1 MKIIVIILAVL
12 AIYVIWQSIELQKF
26 RVTEYIVK
34 TEKMQKEIR
43 IAVIADLHCHEY
55 GKENER
61 LLSAIRQG
69 RPDVIL
75 IPGDMIISAY
85 TEKYEISL
93 NFLQKISTIAPVY
106 FSNGNHESRVDRLQ
120 SPYYESYRKYRG
132 EMENMGIHILNNEKA
147 TCQIYGNQCVI
158 YGVDIPL
165 ECFEKGIINPLPR
178 GFLNEELGQCSRE
191 AFSILL
197 AHNPTYCED
206 YAAWGADLI
215 LSGHMHG
222 GLVRI
227 PGIGSVISPQF
238 KLFPKFD
245 AGRFEIGKSTAVISK
260 GLGTHTFHIR
270 IFDRAELVLIE
281 IKPNMNH

>member
-1 MKIIVIILAVL
+1 MKIIAIILTFL
-12 AIYVIWQSIELQKF
+12 AIYAIWQSLELQKF
-26 RVTEYIVK
+26 RVTEYVVK
-34 TEKMQKEIR
+34 TEKIQKEIR

-61 LLSAIRQG
+61 LLKAIKHE

-75 IPGDMIISAY
+75 IPGDMIISAH
-85 TEKYEISL
+85 TEKYAISL
-93 NFLQKISTIAPVY
+93 NFLQKISKVAPVY

-120 SPYYESYRKYRG
+120 SPYYDIYRKYRS
-132 EMENMGIHILNNEKA
+132 EMENMGIHILNNEEA
-147 TCQIYGNQCVI
+147 SCLINENQCII

-165 ECFEKGIINPLPR
+165 ECYEKGTINPLPS
-178 GFLNEELGQCSRE
+178 GFLNKELGQCSRE
-191 AFSILL
+191 KFSVLL
-197 AHNPTYCED
+197 AHNPAYCED

-222 GLVRI
+222 GLIRI
-227 PGIGSVISPQF
+227 PGIGSVVSPQF
-238 KLFPKFD
+238 KLFPKYD

-270 IFDRAELVLIE
+270 IFNRAELVIIE
-281 IKPNMNH
+281 VKPNKNY